1 MAFFATAKLLVL
13 LLLCISSHTV

>member
-1 MAFFATAKLLVL
+1 VAFVATAKLLVL